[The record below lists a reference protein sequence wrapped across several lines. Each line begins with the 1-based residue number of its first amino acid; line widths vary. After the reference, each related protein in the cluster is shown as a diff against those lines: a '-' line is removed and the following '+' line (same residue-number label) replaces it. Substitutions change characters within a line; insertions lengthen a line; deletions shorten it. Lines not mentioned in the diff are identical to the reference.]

1 MAELNSIPNTGSA
14 QTKLSSRFLEEMAT
28 NGNVPFCKE
37 LHGVKYSIPYL
48 EACQKDVIHL
58 KSRLSTKMEL
68 MQGTDI
74 PGKELFP
81 FVHVHAH

>member
-1 MAELNSIPNTGSA
+1 MLLKQNVKI
-14 QTKLSSRFLEEMAT
+14 RFL
-28 NGNVPFCKE
+28 GGKGSKWKCVFF
-37 LHGVKYSIPYL
+37 VKNFMVQNIPYL

-81 FVHVHAH
+81 FVHVLAH